1 MRNLCLILTIA
12 AISTASTATASEEPR
27 GLTAQQMEIY
37 RVRQELRVEEL
48 RLRAEL
54 KTVSSLDVAKIYA
67 DRLEKLREYD
77 QELELRYIDT
87 LKSPETPFL
96 IMIAL
101 PL

>member
-37 RVRQELRVEEL
+37 RVKELRVEER

-54 KTVSSLDVAKIYA
+54 KTASSLDVAKIYA

-87 LKSPETPFL
+87 LKSPETP
-96 IMIAL
+96 
-101 PL
+101 